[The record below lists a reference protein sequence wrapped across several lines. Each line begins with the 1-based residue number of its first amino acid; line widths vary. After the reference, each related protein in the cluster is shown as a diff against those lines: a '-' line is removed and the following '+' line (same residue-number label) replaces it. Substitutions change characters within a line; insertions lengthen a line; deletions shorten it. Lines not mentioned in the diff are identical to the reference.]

1 MNPSE
6 TQHLERVAQIDPI
19 SRDAEFPLK
28 TRGDL
33 ARALSPEEQ
42 IEKNKDKLDLKPNI
56 DFVSRHIDLYE
67 KAVDSILKREPN
79 PSSVEWTNKI
89 DFVGEKDIV
98 EPQVSPED
106 CRQLLSRMPELLTQ
120 LSKLQTISYLKVI
133 PVPGYDDQG
142 NFDDQK
148 VQPVPAKDFP
158 RPNDHPTRI
167 LVGISDGKTIYP
179 SPIPK
184 TVSNDERATYLYQ
197 VHVLLHEFFHT
208 IDYPRRDPKERSKI
222 LLEMDGSCFPY
233 QDWWNAFEKLVL
245 KGIEPVC
252 VSSYANTYIDH
263 LTSETKAKDFEKF
276 TVALAE
282 QICETFVAYQ
292 LNIIS
297 NDDGWTDF
305 RNESFGNQKQQE
317 TFKKGKAPSANLKW
331 VLMDKLC
338 RARVIQQTP

>member
-1 MNPSE
+1 MNPLE
-6 TQHLERVAQIDPI
+6 TPHLKKVAQPDPT
-19 SRDAEFPLK
+19 SKGSELPLK
-28 TRGDL
+28 TRGAL
-33 ARALSPEEQ
+33 ACALSPDER

-67 KAVDSILKREPN
+67 KAVGSISKREPS
-79 PSSVEWTNKI
+79 PSSLDWASKI
-89 DFVGEKDIV
+89 EFVGDQDIV
-98 EPQVSPED
+98 DPQLSSED
-106 CRQLLSRMPELLTQ
+106 CRQLLSRMPEPLIQ

-142 NFDDQK
+142 NFDDKK
-148 VQPVPAKDFP
+148 VKSVPAKDFP

-167 LVGISDGKTIYP
+167 LVGISDGKAIYP

-184 TVSNDERATYLYQ
+184 TVSTDERATYLYQ
-197 VHVLLHEFFHT
+197 AHVLLHEFFHT

-222 LLEMDGSCFPY
+222 LLEMDGNCFSY
-233 QDWWNAFEKLVL
+233 QDWWNAFEKLIL

-252 VSSYANTYIDH
+252 VSSYANTYTDH

-276 TVALAE
+276 TDALAE

-297 NDDGWTDF
+297 NDDEWTDF
-305 RNESFGNQKQQE
+305 RSESFGNQKQQE
-317 TFKKGKAPSANLKW
+317 AFKKGEAPSANLKW

-338 RARVIQQTP
+338 RAKVVQ